1 METPIGTWLSQ
12 LVLAHLDELA
22 QEMAA
27 EARRTMPMYRA
38 MDPEVVQP
46 LFVALYQVL
55 AQSFAVGDIA
65 PLRSYLERVTADRIR
80 DGASAD
86 GFIKLAGL
94 SQQGITRLIQQE
106 LAQNPECA
114 ADAIRMAQ
122 TVNNN
127 ARLILSEINLRLIN
141 RRAGTRPL
149 QS

>member
-1 METPIGTWLSQ
+1 
-12 LVLAHLDELA
+12 
-22 QEMAA
+22 MAT

-38 MDPEVVQP
+38 MDPGVVHP

-55 AQSFAVGDIA
+55 AQSFALGDIA
-65 PLRSYLERVTADRIR
+65 PLRAYLERVTADRIR

-94 SQQGITRLIQQE
+94 SQQGIARLIQQE
-106 LAQNPECA
+106 SAQDPARA
-114 ADAIRMAQ
+114 ADALRTAQ
-122 TVNNN
+122 TMNNN

>member
-12 LVLAHLDELA
+12 LVLTHVDALA
-22 QEMAA
+22 EEMAT
-27 EARRTMPMYRA
+27 EARRTMPIYRA
-38 MDPEVVQP
+38 MDPEVVHP

-55 AQSFAVGDIA
+55 AQSFAMGDTA
-65 PLRSYLERVTADRIR
+65 PLRAYLERVTADRIR

-86 GFIKLAGL
+86 GFIKLAELSHQGL
-94 SQQGITRLIQQE
+94 TRLIQQE
-106 LAQNPECA
+106 LPQNPERA
-114 ADAIRMAQ
+114 ADAVRVAQ
-122 TVNNN
+122 NMNNN

>member
-12 LVLAHLDELA
+12 LVLTHLDELA
-22 QEMAA
+22 QEMAT
-27 EARRTMPMYRA
+27 EARRMMPIYRA
-38 MDPEVVQP
+38 MDPEVVHP

-55 AQSFAVGDIA
+55 ARSFAVGDIA
-65 PLRSYLERVTADRIR
+65 PMRSYLERVTADRMR

-86 GFIKLAGL
+86 GFIKLAAL
-94 SQQGITRLIQQE
+94 SQQGITRLIQKE
-106 LAQNPECA
+106 SAPDPERA

-122 TVNNN
+122 AVNNN

-149 QS
+149 QP

>member
-12 LVLAHLDELA
+12 LVLTHLDELA
-22 QEMAA
+22 QEMAT
-27 EARRTMPMYRA
+27 EARRTMPIYRA
-38 MDPEVVQP
+38 MDPEVVHP

-55 AQSFAVGDIA
+55 AQSFAVGDTA
-65 PLRSYLERVTADRIR
+65 PLRAYLERVTADRIR

-86 GFIKLAGL
+86 GFIKLAELSHQGL
-94 SQQGITRLIQQE
+94 TRLIRQE
-106 LAQNPECA
+106 LPQDPERA
-114 ADAIRMAQ
+114 ADAIRIAQ
-122 TVNNN
+122 NMNNN

>member
-106 LAQNPECA
+106 LAQNPERA

>member
-22 QEMAA
+22 REMGT
-27 EARRTMPMYRA
+27 EARRTMPIYRA
-38 MDPEVVQP
+38 MEPEVVHP

-65 PLRSYLERVTADRIR
+65 PLRAYLERVTADRIR

-86 GFIKLAGL
+86 GFIKLAEL
-94 SQQGITRLIQQE
+94 SQQGIVRLIRQE
-106 LAQNPECA
+106 LPQDPERA

-122 TVNNN
+122 NVNNN
-127 ARLILSEINLRLIN
+127 ARLMLSEINLRLLN
-141 RRAGTRPL
+141 RRPGTRPL

>member
-12 LVLAHLDELA
+12 LVLTHLDALA
-22 QEMAA
+22 QEMAT

-38 MDPEVVQP
+38 MEPEVVQP

-65 PLRSYLERVTADRIR
+65 PLRAYLERVTADRIR

-86 GFIKLAGL
+86 GFIKLAAL
-94 SQQGITRLIQQE
+94 SQQGITRLIEQE
-106 LAQNPECA
+106 SAQNPERA
-114 ADAIRMAQ
+114 TDALRMAQ

>member
-106 LAQNPECA
+106 LAQNPARA

>member
-12 LVLAHLDELA
+12 LVLTHVDALA
-22 QEMAA
+22 EEMAT
-27 EARRTMPMYRA
+27 EARRTMPIYRA
-38 MDPEVVQP
+38 MDPEVVHP

-55 AQSFAVGDIA
+55 AQSFAMGDTA
-65 PLRSYLERVTADRIR
+65 PLRAYLERVTADRIR

-86 GFIKLAGL
+86 GFIKLAELSHQGL
-94 SQQGITRLIQQE
+94 TRLIQQE
-106 LAQNPECA
+106 LPQNPERA
-114 ADAIRMAQ
+114 ADAVRIAQ
-122 TVNNN
+122 NMNNN